1 MNPTYR
7 ITFSLKPSTLARTP
21 ADVKTI
27 ELRAEL
33 EQIPSLLPTGAYIM
47 YIEDVLVR
55 ENVHWTRWP
64 KSYRP
69 GFGGDQPSA
78 PAIAK
83 SLTFPDS

>member
-1 MNPTYR
+1 MNPNYR
-7 ITFSLKPSTLARTP
+7 ITFSLKPSTRARTP

-27 ELRAEL
+27 DLRAEL
-33 EQIPSLLPTGAYIM
+33 DQVPSLLPAGVYIM
-47 YIEDVLVR
+47 YIEDLHVR

-78 PAIAK
+78 PAIAE
-83 SLTFPDS
+83 SLMVPVR